1 MYLSTTRGVKG
12 SNLDTREILEV
23 HSLKHITGVAVNVN
37 SILLDSGFLK
47 KNRLTQNKI
56 EHK

>member
-47 KNRLTQNKI
+47 KI
-56 EHK
+56 D